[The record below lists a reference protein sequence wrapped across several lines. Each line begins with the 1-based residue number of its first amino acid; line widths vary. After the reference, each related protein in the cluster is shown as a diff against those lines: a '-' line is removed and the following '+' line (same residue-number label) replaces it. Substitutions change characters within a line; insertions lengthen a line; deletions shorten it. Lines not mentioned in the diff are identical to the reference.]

1 MSLRSLLAG
10 LALLTFSLGAHAFR
24 AVDELTPATSGRYPA
39 YAAEPLP
46 LSLYWIQAG
55 AMVDSNILRR
65 PSGVPTEEVFRL
77 GVGARKD
84 TYVYGRQML
93 RLEGRVDGYKYSE
106 FNDLSYLGYGALAEW
121 HYEVTND
128 LAGVLGASTRQYQ
141 RDISQ
146 TQSAV
151 RDNIRENHLVANG
164 AYALGPSVRLRA
176 GADYLQLKDQVARQ
190 NELDTLTG
198 IVGADYVTSLGN
210 TLGVEYR
217 QAHGD
222 APVPEVVDP
231 AGIFINNDFR
241 ERATLL
247 TAAYVNPFL
256 RFRGRVGHT
265 QRDYSD
271 IPERNFSGTTWEAT
285 LDWLVTYKTA
295 LGFETYRVPRSLI
308 DIAASHVVVR
318 GIAFGP
324 GWAPTTKLN
333 FTARLMR
340 ERQEFGGEPGT
351 VLAPDVFPLRL
362 EIVRLLRLGAYWEY
376 NRQIHWQFAIDH
388 GSRESNVLGRDYTY
402 NAVMAN
408 VRYLFW

>member
-1 MSLRSLLAG
+1 MVLRRFLAG

-39 YAAEPLP
+39 YLTEPLP

-65 PSGVPTEEVFRL
+65 TSGVPTEEVFRL
-77 GVGARKD
+77 GIGARKD
-84 TYVYGRQML
+84 TYIYGRQML
-93 RLEGRVDGYKYSE
+93 RLEGRVDGYKYNQ
-106 FNDLSYLGYGALAEW
+106 FDDLSYIGYGGLAEW
-121 HYEVTND
+121 HYQLTND

-146 TQSAV
+146 TQTAV
-151 RDNIRENHLVANG
+151 HDVIREHHLVANG
-164 AYALGPSVRLRA
+164 AYTLGPSFRFRA
-176 GADYLQLKDQVARQ
+176 GADLLDLKDQLARE
-190 NELDTLTG
+190 NELQTLTG
-198 IVGADYVTSLGN
+198 ILGADYVTPLGN

-222 APVPEVVDP
+222 APVPQTIDP
-231 AGIFINNDFR
+231 TGALISNDFS
-241 ERATLL
+241 ERAALL
-247 TAAYVNPFL
+247 TASYINPFL
-256 RFRGRVGHT
+256 RFHGRAGHT
-265 QRDYSD
+265 ERDYTQL
-271 IPERNFSGTTWEAT
+271 PERNFSGTTWEAT

-308 DIAASHVVVR
+308 DVAASHVVVN
-318 GIAFGP
+318 GVAFGP

-333 FTARLMR
+333 FTARIMR
-340 ERQEFGGEPGT
+340 ERQEFGGDPRT
-351 VLAPDVFPLRL
+351 VLAPGVFPLRL
-362 EIVRLLRLGAYWEY
+362 EFVRLFRLGAYWEY

-388 GSRESNVLGRDYTY
+388 GTRESNVLGRDYTY
-402 NAVMAN
+402 NAVIAN